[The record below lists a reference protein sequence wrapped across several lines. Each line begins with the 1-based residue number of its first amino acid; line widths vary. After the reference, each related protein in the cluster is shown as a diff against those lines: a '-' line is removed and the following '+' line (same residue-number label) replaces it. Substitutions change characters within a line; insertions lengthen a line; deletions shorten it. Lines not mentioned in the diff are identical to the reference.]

1 MNFCIDQVLR
11 VVSINDSIMN
21 FYISNGKERENQ
33 VFSELSSKSSES
45 PDTFE
50 PYSDRKSKSK
60 WNISVH
66 LRTSVHSEPSLP
78 ARKESQMHQILRF

>member
-60 WNISVH
+60 
-66 LRTSVHSEPSLP
+66 
-78 ARKESQMHQILRF
+78 